1 MSLDLSSIKSLSSI
15 NLEDSIISDKNSFK
29 RNSSKIIVEKLI
41 KNYKKKTTFQE
52 IYRNTEKKLFQSKTK
67 TTKDN
72 TFSLNSQSSINNTKK
87 YEKYLNK
94 RNSDAS
100 PEEIEKKLNKEKEDD
115 IIFLKKVLY
124 NYKLKKNNNII
135 KINDL
140 RKYIIK
146 IEKKIKDE
154 EKTLYNL
161 NVSNFMKKIYD
172 LFSRFSFIIFVLI
185 KNKKLEQAK
194 EIFSLMLKENMKY
207 IDYIEKEIIKT
218 YSSSKNFP
226 QETYELLII
235 YSFIIKYSRYFN
247 INYKCNIF
255 LSRYL
260 EIIYYIYNWFKYKI
274 NIRNLVFE
282 SKNQINYKIK

>member
-1 MSLDLSSIKSLSSI
+1 MNMSLDLSSIKSLSSI

-41 KNYKKKTTFQE
+41 KNYKKKSTFQE

-100 PEEIEKKLNKEKEDD
+100 PEEIKKKLNKEKEND

-124 NYKLKKNNNII
+124 NYRLKKNNNII

-161 NVSNFMKKIYD
+161 NASNFMKKIYD
-172 LFSRFSFIIFVLI
+172 LFSRFSFIIFVLT
-185 KNKKLEQAK
+185 KKFLLLAL
-194 EIFSLMLKENMKY
+194 IFCFLLKQK
-207 IDYIEKEIIKT
+207 
-218 YSSSKNFP
+218 
-226 QETYELLII
+226 
-235 YSFIIKYSRYFN
+235 
-247 INYKCNIF
+247 
-255 LSRYL
+255 
-260 EIIYYIYNWFKYKI
+260 
-274 NIRNLVFE
+274 
-282 SKNQINYKIK
+282 